1 MNVPSCYMEEG
12 GYEQARLI
20 NPTLADKYLAHTV
33 IGDPEAD
40 AVIEELVPVGQ
51 KESGRLIQAMMDQD
65 EDALRNAPPLLRDFF
80 SSLASPPDWVRHEDF
95 LPGIRM
101 FHRNSR
107 LVLGAMVG
115 GTLVEG
121 FCTNIAKSFFITGR
135 LRDQGV
141 RRLRQN
147 NRHMV
152 EIFLPGG
159 LDRDGDGWKLSVRI
173 RLIHAM
179 VRRLLNGA
187 ADWDGEAWGTPIS
200 AAHVGYAITAFSAR
214 LLKHLESLGAK
225 FNDDERAS
233 FMQVWRYSGHL
244 MGIPDSI
251 LFRDEEEAL
260 EIFKIGGMCEPPPSF
275 ESIALANSLVNS
287 APLIAGISDPK
298 ARRKLANYVFRVS
311 RSLITPPVANALMFP
326 YYPTVGVLWWFRM
339 QDRYDRLM
347 NKLFP
352 NRVQSRNK
360 LIGLLNVSMFDEGGI
375 SYRMPDHVYA
385 EESKRW

>member
-1 MNVPSCYMEEG
+1 MKVPSCYIEDG
-12 GYEQARLI
+12 GYEQAKLI
-20 NPTLADKYLAHTV
+20 NPTLADKYLSHTV
-33 IGDPEAD
+33 VADPVAD
-40 AVIEELVPVGQ
+40 AVIEELAPLGQ
-51 KESGRLIQAMMDQD
+51 RESGRLIQAGMDHD
-65 EDALRNAPPLLRDFF
+65 EDAFRNAPPLLRDFF
-80 SSLASPPDWVRHEDF
+80 ADLESPPDWVSHEDF
-95 LPGIRM
+95 LPSIRM

-159 LDRDGDGWKLSVRI
+159 LDREGDGWKLSVRI

-179 VRRLLNGA
+179 VRRLLDA
-187 ADWDGEAWGTPIS
+187 SEDWDHESWGTPIS
-200 AAHVGYAITAFSAR
+200 AAHVGFAITAFSAR
-214 LLKHLESLGAK
+214 LLKHLKSLGANY
-225 FNDDERAS
+225 NDEERAS
-233 FMQVWRYSGHL
+233 FMQVWRYTGHL

-251 LFRDEEEAL
+251 LFHDEEEAL
-260 EIFKIGGMCEPPPSF
+260 EIFKIGAMCEPPPDI

-287 APLIAGISDPK
+287 APLIAGISNPA

-311 RSLITPPVANALMFP
+311 RALITPSVANDLMYP

-339 QDRYDRLM
+339 QDRYDRIM

-352 NRVQSRNK
+352 RRVQSRNK

-375 SYRMPDHVYA
+375 SYKLPDHVYA
-385 EESKRW
+385 EESKKW